1 MYGVHAMVLFFI
13 ISYGASVTQEQR
25 KVGCCDSETSNRR
38 YKKANTLTN
47 EAKYTTHIGIGL
59 YVDSYFLELP
69 KTTLQVCF
77 PDLVHCF
84 RCTWMY

>member
-13 ISYGASVTQEQR
+13 ISYGASVTQEQQ
-25 KVGCCDSETSNRR
+25 KVGCRDSETSNGR
-38 YKKANTLTN
+38 YKKANT
-47 EAKYTTHIGIGL
+47 KYTTHKGL

-84 RCTWMY
+84 RCTCMY